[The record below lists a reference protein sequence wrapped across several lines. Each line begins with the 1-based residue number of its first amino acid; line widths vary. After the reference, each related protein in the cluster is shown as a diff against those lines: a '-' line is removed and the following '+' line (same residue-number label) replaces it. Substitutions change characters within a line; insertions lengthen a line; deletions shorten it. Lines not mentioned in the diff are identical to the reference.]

1 MLKSR
6 IKKLERVL
14 KLNSA
19 EDTDDRD
26 VIIIDSIYKLTKFSP
41 FIEGKRKGEKKIVWS
56 KSMKNFIKD
65 WFNNDEE
72 I

>member
-14 KLNSA
+14 KLKPV

-26 VIIIDSIYKLTKFSP
+26 VIIVDSMYKLTKFSP
-41 FIEGKRKGEKKIVWS
+41 FLEGKRKGEKKIVWS

-65 WFNNDEE
+65 WFSDDK
-72 I
+72 